1 MQLPLLDMNIKLTI
15 TGFTKWNS
23 MILNPWK

>member
-15 TGFTKWNS
+15 TDFTKWNS